1 MTLLRMRPILAT
13 ISFASL
19 AFLVV
24 SSPLQAQQAALNSE
38 VAITK
43 IEANFI
49 DSPKINAGGYTK
61 KSQARPGQ
69 WLELEV
75 TFDRAAMPKEPKFAD
90 ELTFNY
96 YILLKNDHVTEDK
109 KPTLLTGSVTHVHVP
124 QEKGLHAV
132 AYVSPRT
139 LAKFFD
145 GKVPVNAQAALV
157 DFGVTV
163 TGKAGLLAIATSKGT
178 VKGDK
183 GWWDTG
189 VYTPTPGAVLNKNE
203 TPFAPLE
210 WDYYEAI
217 KSKSGN

>member
-1 MTLLRMRPILAT
+1 RMRPSFAT
-13 ISFASL
+13 LSFASL
-19 AFLVV
+19 ALLVIGA
-24 SSPLQAQQAALNSE
+24 PLRAQQAALNSE
-38 VAITK
+38 VAISK

-49 DSPKINAGGYTK
+49 DSPKISAAGYTK
-61 KSQARPGQ
+61 KSQGRPGQ
-69 WLELEV
+69 WLEVEV
-75 TFDRAAMPKEPKFAD
+75 TFDRAAMPKEPKFAE

-96 YILLKNDHVTEDK
+96 YILLKNENVTEDK

-145 GKVPVNAQAALV
+145 GKVPVNAQTALV
-157 DFGVTV
+157 DIGVTV
-163 TGKAGLLAIATSKGT
+163 TGKSGLLAIFTLKGT

-189 VYTPTPGAVLNKNE
+189 LYTPTPGAVLNKSE

-210 WDYYEAI
+210 WDFYEAI
-217 KSKSGN
+217 KSKAGN